1 MKLRIFYFFFLLL
14 FSASCQER
22 HSHSSEEKSRGEDVR
37 SAHQEIIHFSEEA
50 AELAGIRVGQ
60 LERRA
65 LLAGAAVP
73 AEVQLEPSSTARIR
87 PLVTGRLV
95 RVAVALGDQVKLGQS
110 LGTVVSTDISQA
122 RARWEQA
129 RARLTA
135 AEATLK
141 RQEQLVSEG
150 IGAERLRIEAE
161 AQVAELRAEVLGLQK
176 QMSVLGLGQAGEVSL
191 ISPMNGVVAEVSA
204 TLGEV
209 LSPDQT
215 AFVITDPS
223 QVRVQGSVPELQ
235 IPLVREG
242 AEVLVRLHAFP
253 ELVMPGTI
261 EYVAPGLEERSRTL
275 PIRVQL
281 QTPDPRLRSGLF
293 GSIEL
298 LGEGA
303 GERVLAVP
311 VDALATIEGQD
322 VVFVLGEQ
330 KTEFIAQPVL
340 LGRRAG
346 GYFEVR
352 SGLQEGQKLVLTGA
366 FTLKSALRS
375 HELAEGHVH

>member
-22 HSHSSEEKSRGEDVR
+22 HSHSSEEQSSGEDVR

-50 AELAGIRVGQ
+50 TQLAGIRVGQ

-65 LLAGAAVP
+65 LLAGTAIP

-191 ISPMNGVVAEVSA
+191 VSPLNGVVVEVSA

-261 EYVAPGLEERSRTL
+261 AYVAPGLEERSRTL

-298 LGEGA
+298 LSEGA

-322 VVFVLGEQ
+322 VVFVPGE
-330 KTEFIAQPVL
+330 KETEFIAQPVL